1 MVRRSDN
8 LSDKKGGSGLFSWFT
23 SNIKKAA
30 RNVGVFLLRF
40 GNDEEWHNE
49 LKLPKEK
56 KPKEDK
62 QDKPSDV
69 DKLPEPPK
77 PQPTPEPVPEAP
89 QDPGEPFEII
99 TDDIEDEPY
108 EIGIDEPSIDDEFLD
123 QLRQMVK
130 DAGIEMN
137 EEDLYDLAGRLQN
150 ETDVNPYGSPNDGN
164 TDDPLDAI
172 TTELKH
178 TELNNIRRKTNTE
191 MLGYVE
197 QMEEA
202 AGTYTEYAAPSAR
215 INSVSLKGKKYGAD
229 LLDL

>member
-30 RNVGVFLLRF
+30 KRFGVFLLDF
-40 GNDEEWHNE
+40 AGDEEA
-49 LKLPKEK
+49 K
-56 KPKEDK
+56 KPKEDR
-62 QDKPSDV
+62 PSDV

-77 PQPTPEPVPEAP
+77 PQPTPEPVPEVP

-99 TDDIEDEPY
+99 TDDVEDEPF
-108 EIGIDEPSIDDEFLD
+108 EIGLDEPSIDSEFLD

-215 INSVSLKGKKYGAD
+215 ISSSSLKGKKYGAD

>member
-23 SNIKKAA
+23 SNIKKSAKKL
-30 RNVGVFLLRF
+30 GVFLLDF
-40 GNDEEWHNE
+40 SGDEEA
-49 LKLPKEK
+49 K
-56 KPKEDK
+56 KPKE
-62 QDKPSDV
+62 DKPSDV

-77 PQPTPEPVPEAP
+77 PQPTPEPAPEVP

-108 EIGIDEPSIDDEFLD
+108 EIGLDEPSIDSEFLD

-178 TELNNIRRKTNTE
+178 TELNNIRRKTNSE

-197 QMEEA
+197 QMEES

-215 INSVSLKGKKYGAD
+215 IGSSSLKGKKYGAD